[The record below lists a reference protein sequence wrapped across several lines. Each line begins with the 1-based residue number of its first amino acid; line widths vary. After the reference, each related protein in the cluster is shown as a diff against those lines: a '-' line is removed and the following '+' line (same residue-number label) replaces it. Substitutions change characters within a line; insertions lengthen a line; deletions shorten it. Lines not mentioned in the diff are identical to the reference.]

1 MEATLREVD
10 RKDMH
15 LCHLLSL
22 RERHHG
28 ARQAS
33 YAYAGQRGHPPHQ
46 FSLHHAERARVLHR
60 LSRFQRFFLLAL
72 RTQLR
77 YGPRKG
83 W

>member
-46 FSLHHAERARVLHR
+46 FRQSWLQSANCGHD
-60 LSRFQRFFLLAL
+60 
-72 RTQLR
+72 
-77 YGPRKG
+77 
-83 W
+83 